1 MGLQWEGWVGRER
14 EKGVREGKGLRG
26 GAVGERERE
35 GQGEKDRKEERGC
48 GGRSGSR
55 KDGRMEGS

>member
-26 GAVGERERE
+26 RAVGERERE
-35 GQGEKDRKEERGC
+35 GQGEKDRKEERRC
-48 GGRSGSR
+48 VEGSR
-55 KDGRMEGS
+55 NGLRMEGS